1 MYGGSV
7 RILIKEYG
15 MEIIAIVGI
24 GIAII
29 AQIAVVLS
37 LFNKKD
43 VERVR
48 VKSKRTVRY
57 HD

>member
-1 MYGGSV
+1 
-7 RILIKEYG
+7 

>member
-1 MYGGSV
+1 
-7 RILIKEYG
+7 

-24 GIAII
+24 GVAII
-29 AQIAVVLS
+29 AQIAVVLA
-37 LFNKKD
+37 LLNKKD

-48 VKSKRTVRY
+48 VKSKRIVRY